1 MKEVNWIGILRI
13 LAEADAFGHESWFEV
28 GVEQHKKFY
37 YCLLG
42 DCSAPSTYTMVQE
55 ARDGVEPPPAEN
67 LFFGKSIY
75 CWEEAVREALL
86 KWLGRSLGRKIE

>member
-1 MKEVNWIGILRI
+1 MREEVNWIKILQI

-42 DCSAPSTYTMVQE
+42 DCSAPSAMIQE
-55 ARDGVEPPPAEN
+55 ARQAAEPPPSEN
-67 LFFGKSIY
+67 LFLGTSRY
-75 CWEEAVREALL
+75 CWEEAVQEALF
-86 KWLGRSLGRKIE
+86 KWLERSLGRKIK